1 MSKTSFSIEIESE
14 GQRLDIFLCD
24 TVFKDK
30 SRSFVQNL
38 IKNGYVTVNELKV
51 KTGYALKAHDVVSY
65 ELPETKTLDI
75 KAVDLS
81 LDIVYE
87 DDDLMVINKPQGL
100 VVHPA
105 SSYHEP
111 TLVHGLLFQADQ
123 LSSINGIARPG
134 IVHRIDKDTSGL
146 LVVAKNDATHQAL
159 SADLSK
165 HLIKRRYLAL
175 VYGHVT
181 EEKGTIDLPIQRHPK
196 NRLKMAV
203 IEGGKRA
210 VTHFKV
216 IERFNGYTLL
226 SCDLET
232 GRTHQIR
239 VHLSY
244 IHHPIVGDP
253 LYGPKDVL
261 GDQGQFL
268 HATELN
274 FFHPTKKEHMTF
286 NADMPQNF
294 KQLLDQLR

>member
-1 MSKTSFSIEIESE
+1 MSKSIINMDIVYE
-14 GQRLDIFLCD
+14 GMRLDLFLHEH
-24 TVFKDK
+24 VFKDK

-38 IKNGYVTVNELKV
+38 IKNGHVAVNDVAV
-51 KTGYALKAHDVVSY
+51 KTGYALKRDDVVTF
-65 ELPETKTLDI
+65 ELPETKKLDI
-75 KAVDLS
+75 EAVDMS
-81 LDIVYE
+81 LDIIYE

-146 LVVAKNDATHQAL
+146 LVVAKNDETHQAL
-159 SADLSK
+159 SKDLSQ
-165 HLIKRRYLAL
+165 HLIKRKYIAL
-175 VYGHVT
+175 VYGALK
-181 EEKGTIDLPIQRHPK
+181 EEQGTIDLPIQRHPK

-216 IERFNGYTLL
+216 LERFEGYTLL
-226 SCDLET
+226 SCELET

-253 LYGPKDVL
+253 LYGPKDVH
-261 GDQGQFL
+261 GEDGQFL
-268 HATELN
+268 HATELS

-286 NADMPQNF
+286 HADMPQNF
-294 KQLLDQLR
+294 KELLDQLR